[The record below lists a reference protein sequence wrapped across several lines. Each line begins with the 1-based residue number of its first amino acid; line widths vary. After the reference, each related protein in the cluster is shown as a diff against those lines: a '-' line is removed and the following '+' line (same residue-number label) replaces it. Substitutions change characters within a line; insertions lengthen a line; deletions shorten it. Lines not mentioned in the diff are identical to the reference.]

1 MDDFT
6 LFHVVA
12 GPPDDWANM
21 KISLFSHSRVGACLG
36 KGDLP

>member
-1 MDDFT
+1 MDDCVM
-6 LFHVVA
+6 LHVVA
-12 GPPDDWANM
+12 GPPDDLANM